1 MQVRLRPSLLAAS
14 ALLAASPTLHAEATV
29 AKGHATSDAGFKFAK
44 VPTPAVNDAAAK
56 ATLTLIDGQ
65 ADRGSGALT
74 VLTDGKIPANQDS
87 PRENFFFAMNTAGG
101 RIGMDLGGVIAV
113 KSIGSYSW
121 HAGGRGPQVYAV
133 HAADGTAKD
142 FNAAPKKG
150 TDPASVGWKL
160 VTKVDTR
167 LKEGNGG
174 GQHGVEI
181 ANQDGKPL
189 GEFRHLL
196 FDVAKTA
203 DADPH
208 GNTFFSEID
217 VVDAKAATPDRLK
230 APEKI
235 VKSYK
240 SKDGKFRYIIDSSK
254 APALTEWTE
263 KELLPVIEEWYPK
276 LVELLPSDGYRAPD
290 VVNFEFRD
298 DMGGTPAYA
307 AGNRISLS
315 ATWFPGQLQREAKGC
330 VVHEM
335 GQPDQPQPLPDP
347 RLGHRGHLRLHPLV
361 SLRAAEQRRD
371 RPRPQPSQIRRQL
384 PDHRQFPRLAGHLQ
398 GQGPC
403 PQTQRR
409 RPRRPLRREI
419 VEGMDRQNGPGTRR
433 GVAEGDLGRKALR
446 PGRPPRPAT
455 CATL

>member
-14 ALLAASPTLHAEATV
+14 ALLAASPALHAEGTT
-29 AKGHATSDAGFKFAK
+29 AKGHAASDAGFKFAK

-101 RIGMDLGGVIAV
+101 RIGMDLGGTIAV
-113 KSIGSYSW
+113 KSIGTYSW
-121 HAGGRGPQVYAV
+121 HAGGRGPQVYQV
-133 HAADGTAKD
+133 YAADGTAKD

-160 VTKVDTR
+160 VAKVDTR

-217 VVDAKAATPDRLK
+217 VVDAKAATPERLK

-263 KELLPVIEEWYPK
+263 KELLPVIEEWYPR

-335 GQPDQPQPLPDP
+335 GHVVQNYWRARQTNRNPSPTPGWVTEGICDYIRWFLYEPQSKGAIVRDP
-347 RLGHRGHLRLHPLV
+347 NQAKYDASYRITANFLDWLVTSKDKDLVRKLNAAAREGRYDEKLWKEWTGRTVQELGEEWQKAI
-361 SLRAAEQRRD
+361 S
-371 RPRPQPSQIRRQL
+371 
-384 PDHRQFPRLAGHLQ
+384 
-398 GQGPC
+398 
-403 PQTQRR
+403 
-409 RPRRPLRREI
+409 
-419 VEGMDRQNGPGTRR
+419 EGKR
-433 GVAEGDLGRKALR
+433 
-446 PGRPPRPAT
+446 
-455 CATL
+455 